1 MSIQGKGRT
10 PTPLEKT
17 LKKLK
22 KVLDFLL
29 KMMYN
34 KYTR

>member
-10 PTPLEKT
+10 PTPLEKNF
-17 LKKLK
+17 KKVK